1 MSNFASKLKIINII
15 PGFRDDCNIMALGMV
30 SKKTAI
36 QISFF
41 FFLIVFLMMCYCPPS
56 SCIRLNFNILS
67 LNFLSHYVCV
77 FGEEARVGVALK
89 ITLLEQCQKNQVII
103 VRCFFFF

>member
-41 FFLIVFLMMCYCPPS
+41 FFFNCFPHDVLLPSFLMYKVKFQYPELKFS
-56 SCIRLNFNILS
+56 QS
-67 LNFLSHYVCV
+67 LCVCV
-77 FGEEARVGVALK
+77 WGGGEGRG
-89 ITLLEQCQKNQVII
+89 CFKNHPLRAVSEKSGNN
-103 VRCFFFF
+103 C